1 MHQRTRLLVSFAV
14 SILLGTAPARAGG
27 VTLEE
32 NSSDRTF
39 KVTLNNASI
48 ADLLRELQG
57 KYGVEVRG
65 LEDFSETDAVSTS
78 YSGTLPSILNR
89 LLRNQNFSLVRS
101 NANPTGMLRILI
113 SPAKASPNKDTNSAT
128 KNQGP
133 D

>member
-1 MHQRTRLLVSFAV
+1 MHHRSRLLVGFAV
-14 SILLGTAPARAGG
+14 LIFLGTAPARAGG

-39 KVTLNNASI
+39 KVILNNASI

-101 NANPTGMLRILI
+101 NTNPTGMLRILI

>member
-1 MHQRTRLLVSFAV
+1 MHQRSRLLVSFAV
-14 SILLGTAPARAGG
+14 LILLGTATAHAGG

-78 YSGTLPSILNR
+78 YSGTLPSILTR
-89 LLRNQNFSLVRS
+89 LLRNQNFSIVRS
-101 NANPTGMLRILI
+101 STNPTGMLRILI